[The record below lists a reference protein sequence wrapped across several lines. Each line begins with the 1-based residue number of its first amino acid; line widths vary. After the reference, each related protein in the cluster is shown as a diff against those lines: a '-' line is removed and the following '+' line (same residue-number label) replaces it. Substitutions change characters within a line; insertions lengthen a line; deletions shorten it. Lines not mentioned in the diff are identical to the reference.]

1 MELVSDGPPTASGP
15 SHRTGTGTGTGTGTE
30 REARCTPV
38 WQLAALGM
46 ASSAFIAGACWT
58 AGHVHADATLQTA
71 ARFLHIAAL
80 IVGLGSVLAVDW
92 FAVLWLLGR
101 RRLSDIL
108 NTACTLQVPIW
119 LGLAGLVVTGL
130 FLRPNLESP
139 LTLLKLGLVLTVTV
153 NGLYAHWLGQRLEPY
168 RETKPPRRLLVQSGL
183 AASVSQ
189 TGWWGATL
197 IGFLNSQS

>member
-1 MELVSDGPPTASGP
+1 MELVPDSALTTPVSAPSRRPGVEGAVPP
-15 SHRTGTGTGTGTGTE
+15 
-30 REARCTPV
+30 TPV
-38 WQLAALGM
+38 WQLIALGM

-58 AGHVHADATLQTA
+58 AGHVHADATLQMV
-71 ARFLHIAAL
+71 ARFLHVAAL
-80 IVGLGSVLAVDW
+80 VVGLGAVLAVDW
-92 FAVLWLLGR
+92 FALLWLVGR

-108 NTACTLQVPIW
+108 GTACTLQVPIW

-139 LTLLKLGLVLTVTV
+139 LTLLKLSLVLAVTV

-168 RETKPPRRLLVQSGL
+168 RDTAPPRHLLLQSGL
-183 AASVSQ
+183 ATTVSQ

>member
-1 MELVSDGPPTASGP
+1 MELIPDGPFSP
-15 SHRTGTGTGTGTGTE
+15 SSSTPSRRPGAE
-30 REARCTPV
+30 EAVSHTPV
-38 WQLAALGM
+38 WLLVALGM

-58 AGHVHADATLQTA
+58 AGHVHADATLQTV
-71 ARFLHIAAL
+71 ARFLHVAAL
-80 IVGLGSVLAVDW
+80 VVGLGAVLAVDW

-108 NTACTLQVPIW
+108 GTACTLQVPIW

-139 LTLLKLGLVLTVTV
+139 LTLLKLSLVLAVTV

-168 RETKPPRRLLVQSGL
+168 RDTTPPRHLLVQSGL
-183 AASVSQ
+183 AATVSQ

>member
-1 MELVSDGPPTASGP
+1 MELVTDGASP
-15 SHRTGTGTGTGTGTE
+15 ASIPVDRTGSKGA
-30 REARCTPV
+30 ARPTPV
-38 WQLAALGM
+38 WQLAVLGVV
-46 ASSAFIAGACWT
+46 SSAFISGACWMS
-58 AGHVHADATLQTA
+58 GHVHADATLQTA
-71 ARFLHIAAL
+71 ARFFHVAAL

-130 FLRPNLESP
+130 FLRPNLQSP
-139 LTLLKLGLVLTVTV
+139 LTLLKLGLVLAVTV
-153 NGLYAHWLGQRLEPY
+153 NGLYAHWLGQRLE
-168 RETKPPRRLLVQSGL
+168 RHQDGQVPRHLLIQSGV
-183 AASVSQ
+183 AATVSQ

-197 IGFLNSQS
+197 IGYLNSQS